1 MPSPLFPATVFL
13 ALASWAASAESSG
26 QPPFAVLRERQTE
39 YVGPGRDEPP
49 PAELSAVRIGYFGP
63 GDPQHASYGDLWR
76 AARSAVE
83 LANREGGYRGVPFR
97 LVAAWSDDPWGA
109 GVKELVRLIYEER
122 VWAVIGGVD
131 GDTTHLA
138 EQVVLKA
145 RVPLVSPVSTDK
157 SVNLANVPW
166 VFSLA
171 PGDHLLAPPL
181 ADEIMAC
188 AGPDD
193 FVLVASDEHDA
204 RALTAELRAALRARQ
219 GGPRFQHTCPPSEP
233 RVVELVAEILK
244 QPPGAVV
251 IIADAADSARLIR
264 VLRSQR
270 YGGRVLG
277 GPALGRQAFLPQAGV
292 AAEQAVFPLL
302 YADSASSAGP
312 RLESARCDYAT
323 AHTFDAVSLTIA
335 AIRRA
340 GLNRARIQD
349 AIRALDGWTGLT
361 GPVDWD
367 KLGSNTRPVR
377 LGVISGGR
385 LVPRSPETHD

>member
-1 MPSPLFPATVFL
+1 MPSPLFPAAVFL
-13 ALASWAASAESSG
+13 ALASWAASAELSG
-26 QPPFAVLRERQTE
+26 QQPFAVLRERQTE
-39 YVGPGRDEPP
+39 YLGPGRDEPP
-49 PAELSAVRIGYFGP
+49 PGELSAVQIGYFGP

-76 AARSAVE
+76 AASSAVE
-83 LANREGGYRGVPFR
+83 LANREGGYRGLPFR

-166 VFSLA
+166 MFSLA
-171 PGDHLLAPPL
+171 PGDHLLAPLL
-181 ADEIMAC
+181 ADELMAC

-193 FVLVASDEHDA
+193 FVLVASDDHDA
-204 RALTAELRAALRARQ
+204 RVLTAELRAALRARQ
-219 GGPRFQHTCPPSEP
+219 GGPRFQHTCPQAEP

-244 QPPGAVV
+244 QPPAAVV
-251 IIADAADSARLIR
+251 IIADAADSAHLIR

-270 YGGRVLG
+270 YDGRVLG
-277 GPALGRQAFLPQAGV
+277 GPAFGRQAFLQQAGL

-302 YADSASSAGP
+302 YADSTSSARP

-323 AHTFDAVSLTIA
+323 AHTFDAVNLTIA
-335 AIRRA
+335 AIRRG

-367 KLGSNTRPVR
+367 KLGSNTRPVQ

-385 LVPRSPETHD
+385 LVPRSPETRD